1 MSFITSLER
10 VSAPS
15 FLNILLGLIIF
26 VCALFALDYQRR
38 LGHNYPPGPPS
49 LPFIGNVHQIPKH
62 QPWVQMKKWTEEY
75 GPVFTL
81 WRGRSPT
88 IVIGT
93 AEAAF
98 DLLERR
104 STIYSSRPHFP
115 VMGKESISVQAT
127 KTLNIHIYLLL

>member
-1 MSFITSLER
+1 MSILPSLNLAL
-10 VSAPS
+10 SLSNLLYAT
-15 FLNILLGLIIF
+15 LIL
-26 VCALFALDYQRR
+26 VCALFALDYRR
-38 LGHNYPPGPPS
+38 RYGKNYPPGPPS
-49 LPFIGNVHQIPKH
+49 LPFIGNFHQIPKTK
-62 QPWVQMKKWTEEY
+62 PWVQMKKWTEEY

-81 WRGRSPT
+81 WRGSNPT

-115 VMGKESISVQAT
+115 VMGKELISWIRIVYT
-127 KTLNIHIYLLL
+127 HVLLR